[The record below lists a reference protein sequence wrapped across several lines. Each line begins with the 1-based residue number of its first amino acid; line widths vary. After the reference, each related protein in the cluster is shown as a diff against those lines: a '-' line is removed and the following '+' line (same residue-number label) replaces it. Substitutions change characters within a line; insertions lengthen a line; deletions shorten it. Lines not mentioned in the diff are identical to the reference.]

1 MISLVLYKFYKCTV
15 SVSEGPTIHYSHART
30 YLYLTAPD
38 ALATAASASAA
49 AAASLA
55 VLGEKPK
62 EATACVAASASSR
75 RACEMARL
83 FGELA
88 RSDESA
94 ASGSVVVSSAFR
106 LPTEGN
112 IEISVTRGAA
122 DSVFDARDLPLK
134 RPAVL
139 ACAAPLPVDEPPA
152 IADLMIHP
160 HSDSLAG
167 RSRQLVP
174 TSSQPV
180 ASRQTYLPLQVAKV
194 PRATIGS

>member
-38 ALATAASASAA
+38 ALATAAPASAA

-94 ASGSVVVSSAFR
+94 ASGSGVVSSAFR

-112 IEISVTRGAA
+112 IEISVTRLVAQPTA
-122 DSVFDARDLPLK
+122 SLTPEICRSNDRPCSPAR
-134 RPAVL
+134 RPS
-139 ACAAPLPVDEPPA
+139 PWTSRPP
-152 IADLMIHP
+152 
-160 HSDSLAG
+160 SL
-167 RSRQLVP
+167 
-174 TSSQPV
+174 
-180 ASRQTYLPLQVAKV
+180 
-194 PRATIGS
+194 I